1 MAFIGMRHVVC
12 AQVDEHTA
20 GSEPTYT
27 SDGMDVGRAISANL
41 TINRNSNPLYA
52 DDVLAEDDNG
62 ITSMEL
68 ELAVDDITDDVK
80 AYMGIVKAVTT
91 GTGTTVTTYYD
102 TSDSSNPCGLGYIR
116 VRRKSDVTTYQAVWI
131 YKAMFTVNSEASQTK
146 AESVEWQTTTINAR
160 CAGLAIT
167 GTGEMTFRAVQ
178 NFTTESA
185 AAAWLDAKAGITRT

>member
-12 AQVDEHTA
+12 AQIDEHTA
-20 GSEPTYT
+20 GAEPTYT

-62 ITSMEL
+62 VVSIDI
-68 ELAVDDITDDVK
+68 ELAVDDIGEDVQ

-102 TSDSSNPCGLGYIR
+102 TSDSSTPVGLGYIR
-116 VRRKSDVTTYQAVWI
+116 VRRKGDTTTYQAVWV
-131 YKAMFTVNSEASQTK
+131 YKCMFSKSSESSQTK
-146 AESVEWQTTTINAR
+146 GESVEWQTTTITGKA
-160 CAGLAIT
+160 AGLAIT
-167 GTGEMTFRAVQ
+167 GTGEMTFRAIQ
-178 NFTTESA
+178 NFSTESA
-185 AAAWLDAKAGITRT
+185 AAAWLDAKAGISRT

>member
-12 AQVDEHTA
+12 AQIDSHTA
-20 GSEPTYT
+20 GSEPTYE
-27 SDGMDVGRAISANL
+27 SNGMDVGRAISANL

-62 ITSMEL
+62 IVSIEL
-68 ELAVDDITDDVK
+68 ELAVDDIADDVK
-80 AYMGIVKAVTT
+80 AYMGIVKAVTV
-91 GTGTTVTTYYD
+91 GTPSVTTYYD

-116 VRRKSDVTTYQAVWI
+116 VRRKGDTTSYQAVWI

-146 AESVEWQTTTINAR
+146 GESVEWQTTTINAR

-167 GTGEMTFRAVQ
+167 GTGEMTFRAIQ

-185 AAAWLDAKAGITRT
+185 AAAWLDAKAGISRT